1 MASRMSLSLLLS
13 CHLALLRFCAK
24 YSQPRRVLA
33 RPSSAWHL
41 TQCWR
46 YSCWPSTSASAGRL
60 ALNANTMNR
69 PSRTGLFDIGQ
80 VSFEGDARHDRA
92 SVAFILLAVLVLDV
106 LVVAGQVDHGIGTC
120 CFGRVLE
127 ADQCGLQGPAAGGFI
142 ALVECVGLLAGGDAR
157 LDHADR
163 ASWFVASQV
172 ELHAAVEAASV
183 EGFLH
188 DSLEWQKV
196 GGVTRLAD
204 GREQADAGCCENPGF
219 GVHGALLSYEV
230 FLGTALGCAKRGCCR
245 SQCNPAAF

>member
-1 MASRMSLSLLLS
+1 MSLSLLLS

-80 VSFEGDARHDRA
+80 VSFEGDARH
-92 SVAFILLAVLVLDV
+92 
-106 LVVAGQVDHGIGTC
+106 
-120 CFGRVLE
+120 
-127 ADQCGLQGPAAGGFI
+127 
-142 ALVECVGLLAGGDAR
+142 
-157 LDHADR
+157 DR